1 MFAIDLANDLADAIS
16 KMEDGEVSSIARMAH
31 RVLGEE
37 YDGDMF
43 LLMDLV
49 LFACAERGVYLD
61 YHEHDGKE
69 EGLPYNLTFI
79 KRSSDSVG
87 PLPED
92 TRICVL
98 HHPLR
103 SCTTWPG
110 MKYEDFGI
118 DRAHVVFDGLLS
130 EATDRYWKCDGG
142 SGFTIDCRQ
151 VDEGY
156 CVIVLIDGAYKKPF
170 EALFSSY
177 GAAVTYEVVLCDAM
191 EEWTFIVYQGNVD
204 IDVVMEDYRKAS
216 DGEYV
221 NIYDEQERDEFFA
234 RFPSSG

>member
-103 SCTTWPG
+103 SCTIWPG
-110 MKYEDFGI
+110 MKYEEFGI
-118 DRAHVVFDGLLS
+118 DRAHVVFDGPLS
-130 EATDRYWKCDGG
+130 ESTDRYWKCDGG
-142 SGFTIDCRQ
+142 SGFTIDGRQ
-151 VDEGY
+151 VDDGY

-177 GAAVTYEVVLCDAM
+177 GAAVTYEVMLCDAM

-204 IDVVMEDYRKAS
+204 IDAAMEDYRKTS

-234 RFPSSG
+234 RFPSSE